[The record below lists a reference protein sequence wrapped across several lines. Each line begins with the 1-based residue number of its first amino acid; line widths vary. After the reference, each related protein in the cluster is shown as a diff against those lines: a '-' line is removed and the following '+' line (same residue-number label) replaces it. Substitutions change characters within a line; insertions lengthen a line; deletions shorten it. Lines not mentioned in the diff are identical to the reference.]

1 MKEIDE
7 YQQDIASIR
16 SIMERSVKFVS
27 LSGLSGVLAGI
38 YALCGALAA
47 YFTIYYPNSP
57 FGFRFH
63 YINET
68 VTLIKLFTIAAIVLG
83 ASLLTGY
90 LMSAR
95 KAKKLGL
102 TVWNNTS
109 RQLVIDLLIPL
120 VTGGL
125 FIIVLTYQ
133 GYFVIISSACLLFY
147 GLALINASGRTFKE
161 IKYLGLLEIILGLLS
176 AFLPGYGLIFWATG
190 FGVLHII
197 YGILM
202 HYRYDQ

>member
-1 MKEIDE
+1 MKEINE

-38 YALCGALAA
+38 YALSGSIAA
-47 YFTIYYPNSP
+47 YFVVYYPHLP
-57 FGFRFH
+57 FGFRF
-63 YINET
+63 YYVSET
-68 VTLIKLFTIAAIVLG
+68 ATIIKLFAIAVTVLG

-90 LMSAR
+90 LMSAQ

-120 VTGGL
+120 ASGGL
-125 FIIVLTYQ
+125 FIIILALH
-133 GYFVIISSACLLFY
+133 GYFVLISSVCLLFY

-161 IKYLGLLEIILGLLS
+161 VKYLGILEILLGLVS
-176 AFLPGYGLIFWATG
+176 ALLPGFGLIFWAIG

>member
-1 MKEIDE
+1 MKELKG
-7 YQQDIASIR
+7 YQEDIASIR

-38 YALCGALAA
+38 YALFGALAA
-47 YFTIYYPNSP
+47 YFILYYPYYP
-57 FGFRFH
+57 FGFSF
-63 YINET
+63 YYVDESIA
-68 VTLIKLFTIAAIVLG
+68 LAKLFAIAAAVLS
-83 ASLLTGY
+83 ASLITGY

-120 VTGGL
+120 ISGGL
-125 FIIVLTYQ
+125 LILILTYH
-133 GYFVIISSACLLFY
+133 GYHSIIASASLMFY

-161 IKYLGLLEIILGLLS
+161 IKYLGLLEISLGLLS
-176 AFLPGYGLIFWATG
+176 ALIPGYGLIFWAIG

>member
-1 MKEIDE
+1 MKEVNE

-38 YALCGALAA
+38 YALVGSTAA
-47 YFTIYYPNSP
+47 YFVIYYPHVP
-57 FGFRFH
+57 FGFRSY
-63 YINET
+63 YIDEAST
-68 VTLIKLFTIAAIVLG
+68 IIKLFAIALMVLL

-102 TVWNNTS
+102 TVWNSTS
-109 RQLVIDLLIPL
+109 RQLVVDLLIPL
-120 VTGGL
+120 AAGGL
-125 FIIVLTYQ
+125 FIVILALK
-133 GYFVIISSACLLFY
+133 GYFVLISSVCLLFY

-161 IKYLGLLEIILGLLS
+161 IKYLGIFEILLGLTS
-176 AFLPGYGLIFWATG
+176 ALLPGFGLIFWSIG

>member
-1 MKEIDE
+1 MKEINE

-38 YALCGALAA
+38 YALVGALTA
-47 YFTIYYPNSP
+47 YFIIYYPHPP
-57 FGFRFH
+57 FGFRFY
-63 YINET
+63 YINEHD
-68 VTLIKLFTIAAIVLG
+68 TLIQLFALAGVVLG

-102 TVWNNTS
+102 TVWNKTS
-109 RQLVIDLLIPL
+109 QQLVMDLLIPL
-120 VTGGL
+120 ATGGV
-125 FIIVLTYQ
+125 FILILALK
-133 GYFVIISSACLLFY
+133 GYFVIIASVCLLFY
-147 GLALINASGRTFKE
+147 GLALVNASGRTFKE
-161 IKYLGLLEIILGLLS
+161 IKYLGILEIILGLSSCL
-176 AFLPGYGLIFWATG
+176 FPGFGLIFWAIG
-190 FGVLHII
+190 FGVLHIV

-202 HYRYDQ
+202 HYRYDK